1 MKERDVALNDRR
13 AIDVFVDEF
22 IARISRCYY
31 DELLYFSSKIPHP
44 LLNFN
49 NVLMLK
55 KGQKYIAHTWLDFQ
69 KALAHC
75 IVALCE
81 ARDLI
86 ASSVATNS
94 GKGRG
99 VYIQAL
105 KERIHFVG
113 QEMLVGFPRVAW
125 LDNWNE
131 GARDLRDVYLLLVK
145 NDVEGR
151 SVCEEAMELL
161 RERGISSKVF
171 VIFEEYIV
179 DRLGRPVWELFSTA
193 FEKIEMCASS
203 FRRFDLTANF
213 NSLTRP
219 DFEQEVR
226 SVVMGFDYENEIEEL
241 DPRFPI
247 SDLKKLV
254 ETYFSEERYRTL
266 FVCDDVRSSLLA
278 SEWLYKNMIS
288 NGLEKTF
295 LIAGYL
301 KSVEQLLSFVIR
313 NSNCGEGTRIGI
325 AGRAGYVDVD
335 IQSEEFSRATLGN
348 LAYFM
353 NSVAHREMF
362 LPGLRPRA
370 IHSINCIIQQWINNE
385 RNGYFH
391 RHNLDSTERVNSIR
405 RRTYVLYFLILAAIP
420 VHLNATHGSL

>member
-1 MKERDVALNDRR
+1 MKERDVASKDSM
-13 AIDVFVDEF
+13 AVDTFVDEF
-22 IARISRCYY
+22 ISRISRCYY

-44 LLNFN
+44 LLNLN

-55 KGQKYIAHTWLDFQ
+55 KGQKYVAHTWLDFQ

-75 IVALCE
+75 LVVLC
-81 ARDLI
+81 ATRGLI
-86 ASSVATNS
+86 ASSVATNN
-94 GKGRG
+94 GRGRG
-99 VYIQAL
+99 VYVQAL

-125 LDNWNE
+125 LANWNE
-131 GARDLRDVYLLLVK
+131 GAMDVRDVYLLLVK
-145 NDVEGR
+145 NDVEGE

-161 RERGISSKVF
+161 RERGISNKVF

-179 DRLGRPVWELFSTA
+179 ERFGRPVWELFSTA
-193 FEKIEMCASS
+193 FEKIEMRASLL
-203 FRRFDLTANF
+203 RRFDLTANF
-213 NSLTRP
+213 NSLTRS
-219 DFEQEVR
+219 DFEQKLL
-226 SVVMGFDYENEIEEL
+226 SVIMGFDYEKEIVEL
-241 DPRFPI
+241 DPEFPI
-247 SDLKKLV
+247 SDLKKLA
-254 ETYFSEERYRTL
+254 ESYFSEERYRAL

-301 KSVEQLLSFVIR
+301 KSVEQLLAFVIR
-313 NSNCGEGTRIGI
+313 NSNCGGGARIGVP
-325 AGRAGYVDVD
+325 GRAGYVDVD

-353 NSVAHREMF
+353 NSVANRQMF

-391 RHNLDSTERVNSIR
+391 RHNLDSAERVNSIR
-405 RRTYVLYFLILAAIP
+405 RRTYVLYFLILASIP
-420 VHLNATHGSL
+420 VHLNAA

>member
-1 MKERDVALNDRR
+1 MKERDIASRDSTAVDA
-13 AIDVFVDEF
+13 FVDEL
-22 IARISRCYY
+22 ILRISRCYY
-31 DELLYFSSKIPHP
+31 DELLYFSSKVPHP
-44 LLNFN
+44 LLDFN

-69 KALAHC
+69 KALAYC

-81 ARDLI
+81 ARGLI

-99 VYIQAL
+99 VYVQAF

-125 LDNWNE
+125 LVNWNE
-131 GARDLRDVYLLLVK
+131 GARDIRDVYLLLVK
-145 NDVEGR
+145 NDVVGR
-151 SVCEEAMELL
+151 DVCDDAMELL
-161 RERGISSKVF
+161 RKRGISNKVF
-171 VIFEEYIV
+171 VVFEEYIV
-179 DRLGRPVWELFSTA
+179 ERFGHRVWELFSNA
-193 FEKIEMCASS
+193 FEKIEMSASQ
-203 FRRFDLTANF
+203 FRRFDLMSNF
-213 NSLTRP
+213 NKLTCH
-219 DFEQEVR
+219 DFEQEVL
-226 SVVMGFDYENEIEEL
+226 SVVMGFDYEKKVVEL
-241 DPRFPI
+241 DPMFPI

-254 ETYFSEERYRTL
+254 KTYFSEKRYRTL
-266 FVCDDVRSSLLA
+266 FFCDDVRSSLLA

-313 NSNCGEGTRIGI
+313 NSNCGEGARIGVP
-325 AGRAGYVDVD
+325 GKTGYVDVD
-335 IQSEEFSRATLGN
+335 IQSAEFSRATLGN

-353 NSVAHREMF
+353 NSVAHREIF
-362 LPGLRPRA
+362 LTGLRPRA

-391 RHNLDSTERVNSIR
+391 RHNLDSIERVNSIR
-405 RRTYVLYFLILAAIP
+405 QRTYMLYFLILAAIP
-420 VHLNATHGSL
+420 IRSHATHGSL